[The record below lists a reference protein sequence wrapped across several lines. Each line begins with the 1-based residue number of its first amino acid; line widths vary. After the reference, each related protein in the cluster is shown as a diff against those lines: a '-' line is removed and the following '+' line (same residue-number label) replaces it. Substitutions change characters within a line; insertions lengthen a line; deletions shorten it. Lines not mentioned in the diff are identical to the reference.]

1 MKYSPFFPLRTRSL
15 LAAIALTAATAA
27 LAPIAHADATPD
39 NWWVYI
45 HNDKAS
51 EVKTLLAKGADPN
64 VRYKNGQPALMRAV
78 VDGAWEVFDVL
89 AADPRTD
96 VNAVNPANE
105 TALMYLAVAG
115 ETDRARSLIKRGAQ
129 VNRLGWTP
137 LHYAA
142 SKAQMDVAKLLLAN
156 KAMVNAPSPEG
167 TTPIMMAGFS
177 GRKYMVDLLLD
188 AGADITTRNLKG
200 QNASDWAYV
209 AKRGELGA
217 ELAQIIAKAEQQR
230 DIQRGKSGSAKA
242 APASQAPRQPQATPV
257 QPQEIPQAVQSS
269 PTAPKSADAP
279 TPSGDGGADLGG
291 VSGVKLNSYD

>member
-1 MKYSPFFPLRTRSL
+1 MTRNVLFSVKIRSL
-15 LAAIALTAATAA
+15 LAALVLSAMTVAAMPVAQAA
-27 LAPIAHADATPD
+27 ASMD
-39 NWWVYI
+39 NWWVYV

-51 EVKTLLAKGADPN
+51 ELKELLVKGADPN
-64 VRYKNGQPALMRAV
+64 LRYKNGQPALMRAV
-78 VDGAWEVFDVL
+78 VDGAWKVFDVL

-115 ETDRARSLIKRGAQ
+115 ETERARKLIARGAQ

-142 SKAQMDVAKLLLAN
+142 SKAHMDTAKLLLAN

-177 GRKYMVDLLLD
+177 GRMYMVQLLLD

-200 QNASDWAYV
+200 QNASDWAYA

-217 ELAQIIAKAEQQR
+217 ELAKMIAKAEQQR
-230 DIQRGKSGSAKA
+230 DAQRARSRGTSAPAALNPATPPAPVEPPQLPAAVQPDTARTEPTSTPESSRSDDSGS
-242 APASQAPRQPQATPV
+242 SV
-257 QPQEIPQAVQSS
+257 
-269 PTAPKSADAP
+269 
-279 TPSGDGGADLGG
+279 GG
-291 VSGVKLNSYD
+291 VSGVRLNNYD

>member
-1 MKYSPFFPLRTRSL
+1 MKPYASLPVKARTL
-15 LAAIALTAATAA
+15 LAAVAVAATASFV
-27 LAPIAHADATPD
+27 PVAHADAVPA

-51 EVKTLLAKGADPN
+51 DLKALLARGADPN

-78 VDGAWEVFDVL
+78 VDGAWNVFDVL

-115 ETDRARSLIKRGAQ
+115 ETERARKLIARGAQ

-142 SKAQMDVAKLLLAN
+142 SKAQMDTAKLLLAN

-177 GRKYMVDLLLD
+177 GRMYMVQLLLD

-200 QNASDWAYV
+200 QNASDWAYA
-209 AKRGELGA
+209 AKRSELGA
-217 ELAQIIAKAEQQR
+217 ELAKIIAKAEQQR
-230 DIQRGKSGSAKA
+230 NAQRAAQDSATAIPVTSSPA
-242 APASQAPRQPQATPV
+242 APVDV
-257 QPQEIPQAVQSS
+257 QQVPQAVQ
-269 PTAPKSADAP
+269 PDTTVETPASAKPAQTDRAV
-279 TPSGDGGADLGG
+279 GG
-291 VSGVKLNSYD
+291 VSGVRLNNYD